1 MAAAAVAS
9 QPESLPGISGRDSQK
24 AVSLKDVHILL
35 VDDERLSRVV
45 VGNLLRKCF
54 YKGTATILLMM
65 LRDLPRQDQALQV
78 PGVGL
83 LGVLMNAVH
92 AINGL

>member
-9 QPESLPGISGRDSQK
+9 QPEALPGISGRDPQK
-24 AVSLKDVHILL
+24 TVSLKDVHILL

-54 YKGTATILLMM
+54 YQGIATILLMM
-65 LRDLPRQDQALQV
+65 LRDLLRQA
-78 PGVGL
+78 
-83 LGVLMNAVH
+83 
-92 AINGL
+92 